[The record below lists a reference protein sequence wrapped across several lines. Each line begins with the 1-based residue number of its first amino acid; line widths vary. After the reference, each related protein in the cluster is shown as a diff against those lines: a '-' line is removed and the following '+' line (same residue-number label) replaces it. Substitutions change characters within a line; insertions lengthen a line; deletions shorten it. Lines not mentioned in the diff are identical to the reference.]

1 MIDHGLQRLLRR
13 GDRTERLQKID
24 ADLKE
29 VLKNGRGRTYRKR
42 AELLLEKLKYCI
54 PQILNERFKE
64 KLKARGITWSSRNRA
79 RGKVIERV

>member
-1 MIDHGLQRLLRR
+1 MCSSDLQRLLRG

-24 ADLKE
+24 AELKE

-64 KLKARGITWSSRNRA
+64 TLKARGITLVEPKQGTGQSN
-79 RGKVIERV
+79 

>member
-1 MIDHGLQRLLRR
+1 MIDHGFQRLLRG

-29 VLKNGRGRTYRKR
+29 APKNGRGHTYRKW
-42 AELLLEKLKYCI
+42 AELLLDKLKYCI

-64 KLKARGITWSSRNRA
+64 KLKAKGITLVEPEQSTWQSD
-79 RGKVIERV
+79 

>member
-1 MIDHGLQRLLRR
+1 MIDHGFQRLLRG

-29 VLKNGRGRTYRKR
+29 APKNGRGHTYRKW

-64 KLKARGITWSSRNRA
+64 KLKAKGITLVEPEQGTGQSD
-79 RGKVIERV
+79 

>member
-1 MIDHGLQRLLRR
+1 M
-13 GDRTERLQKID
+13 ERLQKID

-29 VLKNGRGRTYRKR
+29 ALKNGRGHTYRKW

-64 KLKARGITWSSRNRA
+64 KLKAKGITLVEPEQGTGQSD
-79 RGKVIERV
+79 